1 MTGGAPS
8 PSLLPWTPRLTVRVR
23 LTLSYAAL
31 LVAAG
36 LVTAAVIYLVMRYVP
51 DYPLTQANPGADPPV
66 APSRGEI
73 LDAVVRL
80 SGLALLF
87 LAVLGLVGGW
97 FLAGRMLRP
106 VQQITAAARLAAQGS
121 LEHRIGLRGRRDEFT
136 DLADTFDEMLD
147 RLQRSF
153 QAHQRFAANAA
164 HELRTP
170 QAITRTVLEVA
181 LADPDGQD
189 VERLAGRLA
198 EVNERSIH
206 LVEALLGLAAIDGRA
221 PVREP
226 VDLATTARHVVEEL
240 RREADGAGV
249 AVTAA
254 LGAAPVAGDPAL
266 LHQLVLNLAQNA
278 VRHNLPRGGTV
289 SVRTTSDEDGAQLV
303 VVNSGEVIGPD
314 EVATFAEPFVRRRGR
329 IATADGGT
337 RSHGLG
343 LTIVAAIADVHDGTL
358 RLAPNPEG
366 GLTAQVVLP
375 HP

>member
-1 MTGGAPS
+1 MTDGTPA
-8 PSLLPWTPRLTVRVR
+8 LLPWTPRLTVRVR

-66 APSRGEI
+66 APSRSEI
-73 LDAVVRL
+73 LDAVVRFSAL
-80 SGLALLF
+80 GLLVLAVVGLA
-87 LAVLGLVGGW
+87 GGW

-153 QAHQRFAANAA
+153 QASQRFAANAA

-170 QAITRTVLEVA
+170 HAITRTVLEVA
-181 LADPDGQD
+181 LADPGSQN

-198 EVNERSIH
+198 EVNERSIG
-206 LVEALLGLAAIDGRA
+206 LVEALLGLAAVDGRA

-226 VDLATTARHVVEEL
+226 VDLATTMRQVVDEL
-240 RREADGAGV
+240 GPEATAAGV
-249 AVTAA
+249 AVTAD
-254 LGAAPVAGDPAL
+254 LQTAPAVGDPAL
-266 LHQLVLNLAQNA
+266 LHQLALNLAQNA
-278 VRHNLPRGGTV
+278 VRHNLRTGGTV
-289 SVRTTSDEDGAQLV
+289 RLRTGCDGNRSQLV
-303 VVNSGEVIGPD
+303 VVNTGEVLEDD
-314 EVATFAEPFVRRRGR
+314 EVARFAEPFVRRRGR
-329 IATADGGT
+329 IATPDGGT

-343 LTIVAAIADVHDGTL
+343 LTIAAAIADVHGGELQLT
-358 RLAPNPEG
+358 ANPEG
-366 GLTAQVVLP
+366 GLTARVALP